1 MTADST
7 QKTRILIVED
17 EPMIALDLQDLL
29 VDAGFEIAGVAG
41 RLDKALVLIET
52 ADFDVAVV
60 DANLAGAS
68 ASPAAAAL
76 VTRGIPFVVLSGYSL
91 AQQQDAFPGGHFIQ
105 KPCRPAGLI
114 DALNHLAFQR

>member
-1 MTADST
+1 MDNTR
-7 QKTRILIVED
+7 KWRILIVED
-17 EPMIALDLQDLL
+17 EPIIALDLQDLL
-29 VDAGFEIAGVAG
+29 VDAGFEVAGVAG
-41 RLDKALVLIET
+41 RLDKALVLIES

-91 AQQQDAFPGGHFIQ
+91 AQQQDAFQGGHFLQ
-105 KPCRPAGLI
+105 KPCRPARLI
-114 DALNHLAFQR
+114 DTLNHLVLKG